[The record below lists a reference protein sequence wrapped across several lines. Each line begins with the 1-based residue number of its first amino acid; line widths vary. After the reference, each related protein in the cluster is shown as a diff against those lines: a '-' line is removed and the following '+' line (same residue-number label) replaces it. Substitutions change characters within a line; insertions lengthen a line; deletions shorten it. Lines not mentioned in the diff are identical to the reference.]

1 MVKDINNKEIT
12 AGMVVEISGAYS
24 KSDNGLWYVDH
35 LWCGESYYSA
45 YDGNKALWL
54 HKLNKDMSKAKGKYS
69 SKSWPLR
76 SHANDPWKRREINS
90 YNEANAKIEMLCP
103 YVEPEKKQVSNEI
116 RILKR
121 GIRKGEKYYPCFYWL
136 NSDNSITVY
145 AREYGYD
152 GLPDEIGNV
161 INETNG
167 QIDYFE
173 KSHCFLREGDRYYN
187 EVKAKIVTRDRI
199 RL

>member
-1 MVKDINNKEIT
+1 MAKDINNKEIVS
-12 AGMVVEISGAYS
+12 GYVVEIKGAYS

-35 LWCGESYYSA
+35 SS
-45 YDGNKALWL
+45 DRVVWL
-54 HKLNKDMSKAKGKYS
+54 QKLNKDMSKAKGKYS

-76 SHANDPWKRREINS
+76 SYANDPWKRREINE
-90 YNEANAKIEMLCP
+90 YNDANATIEMLCP
-103 YVEPEKKQVSNEI
+103 YVEPPKKEVSNEI

-173 KSHCFLREGDRYYN
+173 KSHCYLREGDRYYN
-187 EVKAKIVTRDRI
+187 EVKAKIVTIDRI